1 MNPEV
6 AIKKTHDVLISQGT
20 AMAIVFVLLV
30 VTLAIVFLYV
40 IPTWKKNA
48 ELDRSLKIK
57 QDERNDLQDERFIS
71 LFRSMQTSIT
81 NDQAVI
87 AQNSEIIQ
95 NTEEMHRIMDK
106 KIESIREDVEVLKE
120 EVIEEKIASEKILK
134 ILDGIE
140 RKIDDLGKPT
150 THKGGEDH
158 G

>member
-6 AIKKTHDVLISQGT
+6 AVQKTHDVLISQGT

-57 QDERNDLQDERFIS
+57 QDERNDLQDERFIE

-95 NTEEMHRIMDK
+95 NTEEMHRIMDE

-150 THKGGEDH
+150 IHKGGEDH